1 MWEGVAVAAKD
12 DLGRA
17 GEERAVA
24 YVEALGWEVL
34 ARNWRC
40 RIGELDIVALDGG
53 CVVAIEVKTRAGTGY
68 GHPFEAVTE
77 QKLARLQQLA
87 RAWRAEHGAQY
98 RRIRVDAIA
107 LIGPDPSTALLE
119 HLPDLRS
126 IR

>member
-53 CVVAIEVKTRAGTGY
+53 CVVAIGVKTRAGTGY